1 MKQIC
6 SLFLAL
12 ALILGLCGCGQKAET
27 SAEANAP
34 AWQEQ
39 YDLGVRYLSEGNYQE
54 AIIAFTAAI
63 EIDPKRPD
71 AYIGLADAHT
81 ARGDTMAAMDVLNQA
96 LGAVGEND
104 ALSAALE
111 KLRGGPRTRRTDFEN
126 GHYLIIEFDDYGN
139 QVRTTQYN
147 ADGTLMVETEYD
159 ADGNIVRTTDYYD
172 DGTVHVR
179 SYEYDG
185 NVRRTMRVIT
195 YGPDGKEQSNQ
206 LTEFDADG
214 KEVRVTWY
222 NTDGAARSYM
232 VPEYDAEGKVVRE
245 NMYKADGTMTG
256 YWVPEYDAD
265 GNTVR
270 RTQYEADGTVYYVEE
285 RG

>member
-1 MKQIC
+1 MKRIC
-6 SLFLAL
+6 SLLLTLAL
-12 ALILGLCGCGQKAET
+12 VLGLCACAQKAET
-27 SAEANAP
+27 SVENTP

-39 YDLGVRYLSEGNYQE
+39 YDLGVRYLSEGKYEE
-54 AIIAFTAAI
+54 AIIAFTDAI

-71 AYIGLADAHT
+71 AYIGLADVYT

-96 LGAVGEND
+96 LDAVGEND

-111 KLRGGPRTRRTDFEN
+111 KLRGGPRTSRHDYEN
-126 GHYLIIEFDDYGN
+126 GKYLIIEYDDHGN
-139 QVRTTQYN
+139 RVLETWYK
-147 ADGTLMVETEYD
+147 ADGTPNNVNEFD
-159 ADGNIVRTTDYYD
+159 ADGKEVRSTTYLD
-172 DGTVHVR
+172 DGTVQVR
-179 SYEYDG
+179 LFEYDG

-195 YGPDGKEQSNQ
+195 YGPDGKEQNNQ
-206 LTEFDADG
+206 LQEFDADG
-214 KEVRVTWY
+214 KKVRVTWY

-256 YWVPEYDAD
+256 YWVHEYDAD
-265 GNTVR
+265 GNLVR